1 MANLLLQFADDIIRI
16 MNLQG
21 GPRMSE
27 FEIALPS
34 NQEIDIDVT
43 NQNLYNYDFNSYS
56 LVPLQ
61 KVAGLSLTK
70 KIRTG
75 VFSHISEAKLIKELS
90 NQGEVEYVA
99 KLSNYAKEKLKSG
112 EWALGIRKKTGE
124 MYASIK
130 DVATG
135 KIQSSVNLDKR
146 VVQDLGNLPE
156 LSAIQG
162 QLADIVE
169 KIESLNRLVERVEQ
183 GQYNDRYAGF
193 FSARQQVVEALA
205 ADDETVKKELL
216 VSAVKT
222 NNDTIAKLMLAINH
236 DALAFID
243 TKIKPKEAKRID
255 NHLQNSIGYLNS
267 SVQLNL
273 VAHTALGEQRA
284 LIATLMNYK
293 EFIGQT
299 LLEEVGDTG
308 RTLAWQI
315 DNAHKGMDGK
325 FDEISVDVTDKI
337 TYLVDEVKNNRIG
350 EKDFERIETENMQ
363 DAGM

>member
-1 MANLLLQFADDIIRI
+1 
-16 MNLQG
+16 
-21 GPRMSE
+21 MSD
-27 FEIALPS
+27 FEIMLPGNS
-34 NQEIDIDVT
+34 ELSIDVT
-43 NQNLYNYDFNSYS
+43 NQDLYNYDLSSYS
-56 LVPLQ
+56 LMSLQ
-61 KVAGLSLTK
+61 NAAEITINEKIKKGL
-70 KIRTG
+70 
-75 VFSHISEAKLIKELS
+75 FSHISEARLIKELS
-90 NQGEVEYVA
+90 NKGETEYVA
-99 KLSNYAKEKLKSG
+99 KLSDYAKEKLNSG
-112 EWALGIRKKTGE
+112 EWSLGIRKKTGE
-124 MYASIK
+124 TYAVIK

-135 KIQSSVNLDKR
+135 KNQSFVTLDKK
-146 VVQDLGNLPE
+146 VVQNLGNLPE

-193 FSARQQVVEALA
+193 FSARQQVVEAFA

-216 VSAVKT
+216 ISAVKT
-222 NNDTIAKLMLAINH
+222 NNDTIAKLMLAIHH

-255 NHLQNSIGYLNS
+255 NHLQKSIGYLNS
-267 SVQLNL
+267 TVQLNL
-273 VAHTALGEQRA
+273 VAHTALGEQQA

-293 EFIGQT
+293 SFIGQT

-325 FDEISVDVTDKI
+325 FDEISLDVTDKI

-350 EKDFERIETENMQ
+350 ERNYERIETEDMH
-363 DAGM
+363 DAGMS

>member
-1 MANLLLQFADDIIRI
+1 MR
-16 MNLQG
+16 
-21 GPRMSE
+21 E
-27 FEIALPS
+27 FEIVLPI
-34 NQEIDIDVT
+34 NQETDIDVT
-43 NQNLYNYDFNSYS
+43 NQDLYSYDFNSYS

-61 KVAGLSLTK
+61 KVAGLSLME
-70 KIRTG
+70 KIRKG
-75 VFSHISEAKLIKELS
+75 VFSHTSEAKLIEELS
-90 NQGEVEYVA
+90 NKGEEEYVA
-99 KLSNYAKEKLKSG
+99 KLSDYAKEKLKSG
-112 EWALGIRKKTGE
+112 EWTLGIRKKTGE
-124 MYASIK
+124 TYATIK

-135 KIQSSVNLDKR
+135 KIQSFVNLDKK
-146 VVQDLGNLPE
+146 VVQDLRNLPE

-162 QLADIVE
+162 QLSDIVE
-169 KIESLNRLVERVEQ
+169 KIESLNHLVERIEQ

-216 VSAVKT
+216 ISAVKT

-236 DALAFID
+236 DALVFID

-299 LLEEVGDTG
+299 LLEDVGDTG

-315 DNAHKGMDGK
+315 DNAHEGMDGK
-325 FDEISVDVTDKI
+325 FDEISVDVTNKI
-337 TYLVDEVKNNRIG
+337 VHLVNEVKNNRIG
-350 EKDFERIETENMQ
+350 EQHYERIETKNM
-363 DAGM
+363 